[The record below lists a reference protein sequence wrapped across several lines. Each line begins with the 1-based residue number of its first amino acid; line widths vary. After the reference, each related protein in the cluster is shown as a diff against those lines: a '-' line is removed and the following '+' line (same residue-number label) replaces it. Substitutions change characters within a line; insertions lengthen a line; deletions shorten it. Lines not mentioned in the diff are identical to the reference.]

1 VKIAAVSDDGVTMSQ
16 HFGRAA
22 LYVVLTV
29 EDGETV
35 GTETRPKAGH
45 HTFAGQ
51 GHLSHAPGGRRGYGE
66 GAEAR
71 HAAMMETISD
81 CQVLLT
87 RGMGWGAYE
96 ALRDAGIEPIVTD
109 VSDIRE
115 AVRLHIEGK
124 LPNLREQLH

>member
-1 VKIAAVSDDGVTMSQ
+1 MKIAAVSDDGVTMSQ
-16 HFGRAA
+16 HFGRAS

-29 EDGETV
+29 EDGEIM
-35 GTETRPKAGH
+35 GTEIRPKAGH
-45 HTFAGQ
+45 HSFARQ
-51 GHLSHAPGGRRGYGE
+51 GHPPHAPGERRGYGS
-66 GAEAR
+66 GAQAR
-71 HAAMMETISD
+71 HAAMMETLLD
-81 CQVLLT
+81 CQVLLSG
-87 RGMGWGAYE
+87 GMGWGAYE